1 MKFRLQHQN
10 DLISRML
17 VLEYMRELD
26 TVKLH
31 DACNKHKQKKM
42 FYRFYDEDDKEQ
54 IDVNWE
60 YVLFEATMYELE
72 ALMEQFL
79 EEIEE
84 IDKKEKSK
92 SEMLG
97 EQKILVPKPS
107 GVIEDGP
114 SGLLDANGMPLK
126 KD

>member
-1 MKFRLQHQN
+1 
-10 DLISRML
+10 
-17 VLEYMRELD
+17 
-26 TVKLH
+26 
-31 DACNKHKQKKM
+31 M